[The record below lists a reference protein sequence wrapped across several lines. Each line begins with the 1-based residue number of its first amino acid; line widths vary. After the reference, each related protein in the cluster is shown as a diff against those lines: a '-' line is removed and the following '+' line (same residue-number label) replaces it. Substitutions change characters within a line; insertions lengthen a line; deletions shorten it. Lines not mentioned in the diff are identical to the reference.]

1 MECTD
6 MREQLL
12 DAWLNLSSTI
22 TNERLVSGFSYN
34 EALVMN
40 LLYQQYNN
48 ETGRPL
54 TATVLCRQTNIL
66 KSQMNAILN
75 ALEKKQMILRSRS
88 RGDRRQIEVKLNP
101 EYLDEFIQCHERSL
115 KLAEGVQEQ
124 LNEEEAG
131 QAVVMLRHLADCFQ
145 AVMDARKLHD
155 KR

>member
-1 MECTD
+1 MDRTD

-40 LLYQQYNN
+40 LLYRQYKN
-48 ETGRPL
+48 EEEQPL
-54 TATVLCRQTNIL
+54 TATMLCRKTNIL

-88 RGDRRQIEVKLNP
+88 QEDRRQIEVKLNP
-101 EYLDEFIQCHERSL
+101 ERLEAFIQCHERSL
-115 KLAEGVQEQ
+115 KLADGVLER
-124 LNEEEAG
+124 LKGEEAR
-131 QAVVMLRHLADCFQ
+131 QAVVMLQHLTNCFQ
-145 AVMDARKLHD
+145 AAMEARK
-155 KR
+155 